1 MLETAHTPPVHSRY
15 SHSHEDSSVKHS
27 PSLIAAALLAATT
40 LLSGCAGMV
49 IGAGA
54 SAGVAAAE
62 ERGFDGALDDTKIR
76 AEINDLWFRHDV
88 EMYRKATLTINEG
101 RVLLTGVVLSDQAR
115 ADAVRLSWQAAGVRE
130 VYNELQVRPEGSGVI
145 DDGRDVWIQQELK
158 TRLMFDKEIRN
169 INYTV
174 DVTDGV
180 IYLMGVAQH
189 DAELQRVLAHAREIS
204 HVRGVISHVRLK
216 NDPRRNRG

>member
-1 MLETAHTPPVHSRY
+1 MTY
-15 SHSHEDSSVKHS
+15 S
-27 PSLIAAALLAATT
+27 PALLAATLVAVVP
-40 LLSGCAGMV
+40 LLSGCAGVV

-54 SAGVAAAE
+54 TAGVAAAE
-62 ERGFDGALDDTKIR
+62 ERGLDGALDDTKIR

-88 EMYRKATLTINEG
+88 EMYRKVTLTISEG
-101 RVLLTGVVLSDQAR
+101 RVLLTGVVPNEQAR
-115 ADAVRLSWQAAGVRE
+115 ADAVRLAWQAAGVRE
-130 VYNELQVRPEGSGVI
+130 VYNELLVRPEGSGVI
-145 DDGRDVWIQQELK
+145 DGGRDLWIQQELK
-158 TRLMFDKEIRN
+158 ARLMFDKEIRN

-180 IYLMGVAQH
+180 VYLMGIAQNE
-189 DAELQRVLAHAREIS
+189 AELQRVIAHAREVS